1 MAKKKNILKIVQRNE
16 NVFFYLP
23 EAFKINDLDY
33 IIKKYN
39 VNLKFSKSKV
49 NYMVIDFN
57 NYNKTKLFLDKTLS
71 KEEKEEIIKKEKE
84 NKKNNGEKITYDDF
98 EVKINN
104 ILEFLE
110 IV

>member
-23 EAFKINDLDY
+23 EKFKINDLDY

-84 NKKNNGEKITYDDF
+84 KMKSSGKQIICDDF
-98 EVKINN
+98 EDKVNN

-110 IV
+110 II